1 MHNQHDKTIKLR
13 KIYFQ
18 VLSNLQNTFKIVS
31 INTYRTYRG
40 HRVYTLDN
48 IPIMNKLT
56 KNSLDSSSSKIKG
69 QDRNVYNL
77 NTHITIPHIW

>member
-40 HRVYTLDN
+40 HRVYTLDKT
-48 IPIMNKLT
+48 PIMNKLT
-56 KNSLDSSSSKIKG
+56 KNSLIQAQEK
-69 QDRNVYNL
+69 
-77 NTHITIPHIW
+77 